1 MALMQ
6 KPADVDPE
14 NITEADMVLALDED
28 GDVEQ
33 KNTEYSDIAAYVKD
47 QVRRFKDHRTVDEER
62 WLMPYRNYRGR

>member
-1 MALMQ
+1 
-6 KPADVDPE
+6 
-14 NITEADMVLALDED
+14 MVLALDED

-47 QVRRFKDHRTVDEER
+47 QFRRFKDHRTVDEER